1 MSKMGAVSLSLAL
14 ASVGA
19 MLSAA
24 DLMVA
29 EGEDVTLSESANY
42 GTVTVLGNLTL
53 AEDVVVTATV
63 VTCENEAGAKATVTL
78 KEGSQLVS
86 ASPWQTAGAGS
97 FEIDFEGGQAS
108 FSQFRRTGTGTTT
121 FRGVEE
127 PIRLEITGSTDP
139 QFYTDETAHYVFTG
153 NGGLERSGTSANRFN
168 ASNTGCFTMD
178 YSGDTV
184 IKSGVWNYQGV
195 QLPQTTDLK
204 IARGAAFVTFSVGFE
219 VNSITGDGTVRDGGY
234 AVPATLGGEGNDFEF
249 ACFDTASGSII
260 KNGPCSATIAPRN
273 VFTKL
278 IVNEGTLG
286 VKSRAEAGFV
296 RYQFAN
302 SKVRS
307 GTTLVV
313 SEFRIFDGAGT
324 DVTGLRSNDLGLVQD
339 GWTSALYDGNFVT
352 KWWTSQGSAFVVDY
366 AQATQV
372 LGYNLA
378 TSPNPSD
385 YDPVS
390 WTFRACLD
398 PSNPKWVNLDVQT
411 DYPAPT
417 ERQVFYSVNPLP
429 VYGTLREVAVGTAT
443 IAPSATLAVKGL
455 TTLVASNLTARSG
468 QVGLTGGGRLALVAG
483 AGEEKSEWYFTTTGE
498 GALEKRGAG
507 IYTLNEATIG
517 ADVCVREGT
526 LKLASGYAETNT
538 WFKFEFLKN
547 KANVTTGAT
556 ENHVQFAKV
565 RFYDAD
571 YAPHTGNWNS
581 SAGECWGLF
590 TGNDDITEED
600 LSGNGGIYVTMP
612 ASTVIK
618 PKPGAGMIG
627 YRFADCTGSSGS
639 SVKTPAVWNVYAG
652 SAEKGPWTLI
662 DHREITTTDGVRG
675 WKAYGDGMYF
685 YFTNRYDTA
694 KAVIA
699 DGRSVTICRG
709 ATLDVAE
716 TKAVLDDLV
725 IDGTGSGNATLKG
738 GELAATG
745 TLALNGVALADDGAV
760 PLLLDGTSLPD
771 DLSGWTVTVDS
782 VAKPRWRLAVRDGQF
797 VIEKPGLM
805 ILFR

>member
-14 ASVGA
+14 ASAGV
-19 MLSAA
+19 MLPAA
-24 DLMVA
+24 DLSIA

-121 FRGVEE
+121 FKGVGY
-127 PIRLEITGSTDP
+127 PIRIEVTGSTDP
-139 QFYTDETAHYVFTG
+139 QFMTDSTAHYVFTG
-153 NGGLERSGTSANRFN
+153 NGGLERTGTSANRFN
-168 ASNTGCFTMD
+168 DKNSGCFTMD

-184 IKSGVWNYQGV
+184 IKSGTWNFQNV
-195 QLPQTTDLK
+195 QLPATTDLK
-204 IARGAAFVTFSVGFE
+204 IARGAAFVTFSQSFE
-219 VNSITGDGTVRDGGY
+219 VNSISGDGAIRDGGY
-234 AVPATLGGEGNDFEF
+234 AVPVTLAGEGNDFEF
-249 ACFDTASGSII
+249 ACFDTASGSIT

-273 VFTKL
+273 AFTKL
-278 IVNEGTLG
+278 VVNEGTLG

-296 RYQFAN
+296 RYQYAN
-302 SKVRS
+302 GKVRS

-324 DVTGLRSNDLGLVQD
+324 DVTGLRSNDLGPVQD
-339 GWTSALYDGNFVT
+339 GWTSALYDGNLVT
-352 KWWTSQGSAFVVDY
+352 KWWTSQGSAFAVDY

-507 IYTLNEATIG
+507 VYTLNEATVG

-526 LKLASGYAETNT
+526 LKLASGFAETNT
-538 WFKFEFLKN
+538 WFRFEFLKVKN
-547 KANVTTGAT
+547 GGTQL
-556 ENHVQFAKV
+556 QFGKI
-565 RFYDAD
+565 RFYDAA
-571 YAPHTGNWNS
+571 YAPHTGGWNES
-581 SAGECWGLF
+581 VRKFWGLF
-590 TGNDDITEED
+590 SGDPEVPED
-600 LSGNGGIYVTMP
+600 EIGDGIYVPMP
-612 ASTVIK
+612 ASFSI
-618 PKPGAGMIG
+618 KPGAGMIG
-627 YRFADCTGSSGS
+627 YRFADVASGGDS
-639 SVKTPAVWNVYAG
+639 KKTPSEWNVYVG
-652 SAEKGPWTLI
+652 SAENGPWTLI
-662 DHREITTTDGVRG
+662 DHREMTTTDGVRG

-685 YFTNRYDTA
+685 YFTNRYNTA
-694 KAVIA
+694 KSTIA
-699 DGRSVTICRG
+699 AGRSVTICRG
-709 ATLDVAE
+709 ATLDVTE

-745 TLALNGVALADDGAV
+745 TLALNGVSLADNGAV
-760 PLLLDGTSLPD
+760 PLLLDGTSLPE
-771 DLSGWTVTVDS
+771 DLADWTVKVDG
-782 VAKPRWRLAVRDGQF
+782 VAKPRWRLAVCDGAL
-797 VIEKPGLM
+797 VIEKPGLT
-805 ILFR
+805 ILLK